1 MNIRLIEEK
10 DNEAVA
16 HIIRAT
22 LEEFGANQPGTVYYD
37 QSIWTLSDILDGNKS
52 TYFVIEEDN
61 RILGG
66 GGIYPTKGLPQNTAE
81 LVKIYTVPEIRGKG
95 YGKRLI
101 DICLDFAKEVG
112 YEYVYLESM
121 EELSMAVGLYER
133 LGFKH
138 LEASMGESGHSYC
151 KIWMLKDLSE

>member
-22 LEEFGANQPGTVYYD
+22 LEEFGANHPGTVYYD
-37 QSIWTLSDILDGNKS
+37 QSIWSLSDILDGNKS

-66 GGIYPTKGLPQNTAE
+66 GGIYPTQGLPEHTAE
-81 LVKIYTVPEIRGKG
+81 LVKLYTIPEIRGKG

-101 DICLDFAKEVG
+101 NICLDFAKEVG
-112 YEYVYLESM
+112 YKHIYLESM
-121 EELSMAVGLYER
+121 DELSMAVGLYER
-133 LGFKH
+133 LGFKY
-138 LEASMGESGHSYC
+138 LDTPMGESGHSYC